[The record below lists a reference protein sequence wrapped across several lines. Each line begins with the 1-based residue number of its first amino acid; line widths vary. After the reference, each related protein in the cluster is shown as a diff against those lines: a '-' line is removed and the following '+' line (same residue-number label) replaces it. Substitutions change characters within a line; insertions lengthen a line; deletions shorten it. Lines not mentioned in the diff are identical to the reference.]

1 MKKSIAW
8 GLILITSSFFQCT
21 TAQKT
26 TFGNAA
32 EAAAGAILNGGTAAA
47 VSDLDIGNGLKE
59 ALNAGVT
66 NGVNEL
72 IKTDGYF
79 GDAILKI
86 LLPAEAAKVQDIIIK
101 HIPGGKGLVD
111 NAILKMNRAAEDAAN
126 EAKPIFVDAITG
138 MSFADARGILFGT
151 DNAATDYLRTKT
163 LTSLTSAYSPK
174 INAAMTKTGASQ
186 AWQAMVNPYNK
197 IAGTLA
203 GRAIGANTPINADL
217 GAYVTQRALEGL
229 FLKVTDKE
237 KGIRKNINE
246 RVSPLLQKVFGQLD
260 KK

>member
-1 MKKSIAW
+1 MKKTIIWAFLLAS
-8 GLILITSSFFQCT
+8 SSFFQCT

-26 TFGNAA
+26 SFGNAA
-32 EAAAGAILNGGTAAA
+32 GAAAGVLLNGTAGASLSNLEIA
-47 VSDLDIGNGLKE
+47 GGLKE
-59 ALNAGVT
+59 ALNTGVT

-86 LLPAEAAKVQDIIIK
+86 LLPPEAAKVQDIIIK
-101 HIPGGKGLVD
+101 NIPGGKNLVD

-126 EAKPIFVDAITG
+126 EAKPIFVDAITS
-138 MSFADARGILFGT
+138 MSFADVRGILFGA
-151 DNAATDYLRTKT
+151 DNAATDYLKNKT
-163 LTSLTSAYSPK
+163 LTNLTSAYSPK
-174 INAAMTKTGASQ
+174 INAAMSKTGASQ

-197 IAGTLA
+197 IAGTFA

-229 FLKVTDKE
+229 FVKVTDKE

-246 RVSPLLQKVFGQLD
+246 RVSPLLMKVFGELD